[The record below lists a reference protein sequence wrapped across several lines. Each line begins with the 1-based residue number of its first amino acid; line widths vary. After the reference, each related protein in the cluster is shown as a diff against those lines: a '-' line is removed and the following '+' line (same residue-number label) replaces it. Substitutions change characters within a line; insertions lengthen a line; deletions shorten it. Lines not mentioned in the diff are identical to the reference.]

1 MRTPLVA
8 ANWKMHKTIPEARA
22 YLERLLEL
30 VGRDPGVEVVVIPSF
45 TSLPAAAEL
54 LAGTPLGLGAQDA
67 YPEPAGAYTGEVSV
81 TQVADV
87 GVHYVLCGHSERRNL
102 FGEGDELV
110 GRKVQAVVAHG
121 ITPILCVGETL
132 TERQRGQA
140 WEVVARQLR
149 HGVATVGDVP
159 AGLVIAYEPVWA
171 IGTGVAAQP
180 SDAQAMAARIRV
192 WLRKRF
198 GARGDRV
205 RIQYGGSVNTDNAGG
220 FLSLPDV
227 DGALVGGASL
237 DPDTFWAIARS
248 AHR

>member
-1 MRTPLVA
+1 M
-8 ANWKMHKTIPEARA
+8 
-22 YLERLLEL
+22 
-30 VGRDPGVEVVVIPSF
+30 
-45 TSLPAAAEL
+45 
-54 LAGTPLGLGAQDA
+54 
-67 YPEPAGAYTGEVSV
+67 

-192 WLRKRF
+192 WLRERF
-198 GARGDRV
+198 GGPGDRV